1 MNKQQETNNKM
12 QVWSPLTTLPK
23 HTLTQAGL
31 ISIDS
36 TDNEVQLI
44 SRSAIELRSLSPTP
58 LQKPVSMAVDSS
70 SSASPWIDRDTD
82 LIVTLTTHRIVFQST
97 SNDNNNNDNNNDND
111 NNNSTA
117 QAHFLHHCA
126 IHPLPH
132 GIEATGGNWTSNR
145 SYKIHLASITHGNFH
160 LIFRKGQKDRDAFF
174 DYFQKALVR
183 RQWEESY
190 RLQQNQQT
198 GIGIGMGSSS
208 FGNVSANASAKQV
221 GVEAI
226 LQRNQHRH
234 DRAKRLTQDA
244 FGKEGTKKKQSKNE
258 RAQEVE
264 VLFREAKELTGIIHK
279 YVATL
284 EKNQNENG
292 GTGSANAQEDTT
304 ELTSLLQGMGM
315 ITALTK
321 ESASDKSFH
330 EMLARQICDFLSSN
344 KAFKTNKGGSGIMT
358 LTDVYC
364 L

>member
-1 MNKQQETNNKM
+1 M
-12 QVWSPLTTLPK
+12 QRWSPLTTLPK

-44 SRSAIELRSLSPTP
+44 SRSDIEIRSLSPTP
-58 LQKPVSMAVDSS
+58 LQKPASMDSS
-70 SSASPWIDRDTD
+70 SSPWIDRDTD
-82 LIVTLTTHRIVFQST
+82 LVVTLTTHRIVFQS
-97 SNDNNNNDNNNDND
+97 NDNN
-111 NNNSTA
+111 A
-117 QAHFLHHCA
+117 AHFLHHCA
-126 IHPLPH
+126 MHPLPH

-145 SYKIHLASITHGNFH
+145 SYKILLASITHGNFN

-190 RLQQNQQT
+190 RLQQNQQ
-198 GIGIGMGSSS
+198 IGMGSSAL
-208 FGNVSANASAKQV
+208 GKTTKRV

-234 DRAKRLTQDA
+234 DRAKRLTEDA
-244 FGKEGTKKKQSKNE
+244 FGKGTKKQSKDE

-284 EKNQNENG
+284 EKNQIADG
-292 GTGSANAQEDTT
+292 GIANSEEDTT
-304 ELTSLLQGMGM
+304 ELTSLLQDMGM

-344 KAFKTNKGGSGIMT
+344 KAFKINKGGSGIMT